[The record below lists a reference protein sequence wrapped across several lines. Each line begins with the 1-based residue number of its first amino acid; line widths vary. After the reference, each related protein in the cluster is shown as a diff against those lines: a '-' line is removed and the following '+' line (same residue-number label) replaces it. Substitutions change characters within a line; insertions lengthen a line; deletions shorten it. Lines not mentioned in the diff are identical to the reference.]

1 MKELI
6 KIQSE
11 LNAPKNLY
19 NKFGKYYYRNAEDI
33 LLAVK
38 PLLVKYECILTIS
51 DDVVSYEN
59 VGMKREEEKVS
70 ENSSND
76 KSKWES
82 FGRVYIKAT
91 ATITNNKGESVSTT
105 AFAREAESQKGM
117 DSAQLTGSAS
127 SYARKYALNGLLA
140 IDDNKDAD
148 DTGMHGMD
156 EVDKPKAPVKPR
168 VPKVAPKPA
177 PVANQEIP
185 KEVRQ
190 KVADVTSREDVARI
204 WTDYAYLRSN
214 QEFNELIKQA
224 SALFPKEK

>member
-11 LNAPKNLY
+11 LNAPKNLF
-19 NKFGKYYYRNAEDI
+19 NKFGKYHYRNAEGI
-33 LLAVK
+33 LEALK
-38 PLLVKYECILTIS
+38 PLLKKNECFIIIS
-51 DDVVSYEN
+51 DEVVSFEGVSVIKKQKYPDDNGIMLEN
-59 VGMKREEEKVS
+59 EF
-70 ENSSND
+70 
-76 KSKWES
+76 ES
-82 FGRVYIKAT
+82 VGRVYVKAT
-91 ATITNNKGESVSTT
+91 ATIYNSKGESVSST

-117 DSAQLTGSAS
+117 DSAMLTGSAS

-140 IDDNKDAD
+140 IDDNKDPD
-148 DTGMHGMD
+148 DLGGM
-156 EVDKPKAPVKPR
+156 EESQKPKANPKSKAVA
-168 VPKVAPKPA
+168 PKVAPKPA